1 MAHTAYIQWCWIQI
15 FFCKENM
22 KESYQSHCFMMPCC
36 CAYESKV
43 LEKTLKGA
51 EWRTAEKSKPVSYV
65 IELTHNSNNDNTH
78 TMGLQWSGYRN
89 PAFLSSQ
96 ECFFFFSDTD
106 DRGKSYIMALQIV
119 LQYLCITIS
128 SLSLETCRGSSDSD
142 RCVTL
147 WLHLSMLLV
156 LWLDEHKCRLW
167 SRIIFW

>member
-1 MAHTAYIQWCWIQI
+1 
-15 FFCKENM
+15 
-22 KESYQSHCFMMPCC
+22 MMPRC

-89 PAFLSSQ
+89 PAFLSSL

-128 SLSLETCRGSSDSD
+128 SLSLETCHDSSDSD

-147 WLHLSMLLV
+147 WLPPLDAFGTLIGWMQVSVVITFHFLIMHTVFLNSVITLQ
-156 LWLDEHKCRLW
+156 LWLCLFW
-167 SRIIFW
+167 CIFFH

>member
-1 MAHTAYIQWCWIQI
+1 
-15 FFCKENM
+15 
-22 KESYQSHCFMMPCC
+22 MMPRC

-65 IELTHNSNNDNTH
+65 IELTHNSNNDTH

-89 PAFLSSQ
+89 PAFLSSL

-106 DRGKSYIMALQIV
+106 DRSKSYIMALQIV

-128 SLSLETCRGSSDSD
+128 SLSLETCHDSSDSD

-147 WLHLSMLLV
+147 WLPP
-156 LWLDEHKCRLW
+156 LDAFGTLIGWTQVSVVITFHFFDNAHCFSKFSNHITAMIVSFFMYFFSLGH
-167 SRIIFW
+167 